1 MSRKQEAISRKE
13 SVSNYCIIQLTLVLF
28 HIRRNNSKTARA
40 LFIQKRLA
48 VQYERSL
55 IDVKPECVGDR
66 AAVSDNCRGSRA
78 PDAKS

>member
-1 MSRKQEAISRKE
+1 MSRKQEAISRTE
-13 SVSNYCIIQLTLVLF
+13 SVSNYCIIQLALVLF

-55 IDVKPECVGDR
+55 IILQ
-66 AAVSDNCRGSRA
+66 
-78 PDAKS
+78 